1 VPLTLHLTHTP
12 RLDLTVYATTEPWRV
27 LHAQAG
33 KLEGQLQTLWDSVFS
48 DLQDSLDVAT
58 LAQALAHGPLAAEH
72 TAWSAWHAVTQ
83 AQTRAQLLA
92 LLQGAAGSIS
102 EALMPGLGQLLH
114 APAPGSSPGQWLRF
128 DVPTPDMTQYI
139 DQYVGQQLVDVT
151 QTTLANIRG
160 VVRDAVAEGRTVQQT
175 ARALRPLIGLTPRQT
190 RAVEALRQRLTD
202 EGQSAAQVQREVE
215 LAAARGVRLRAQN
228 IARTESMDVANEA
241 QTSLHQEAQNQGW
254 LPGDQKRQWLITP
267 DSRLCEHCQ
276 AIPGQNP
283 GGVGLDEPF
292 QTDSGPI
299 MHPPLHTSCRCTT
312 NLVM

>member
-1 VPLTLHLTHTP
+1 MPLTLRLSHTP
-12 RLDLTVYATTEPWRV
+12 RLGLQVYATTEPWRV

-33 KLEGQLQTLWDSVFS
+33 ELEGQLQTLWDSVFS
-48 DLQDSLDVAT
+48 DLADSLDVAT
-58 LAQALAHGPLAAEH
+58 LAAALAHGPLAAEH

-83 AQTRAQLLA
+83 AQTRAPLLA
-92 LLQGAAGSIS
+92 LLQGAAGRIS
-102 EALMPGLGQLLH
+102 EALVPGLGQLLQ
-114 APAPGSSPGQWLRF
+114 APALRF
-128 DVPTPDMTQYI
+128 DVPTPDISQYI

-151 QTTLANIRG
+151 QTTLANVRG

-175 ARALRPLIGLTPRQT
+175 ARALRPLLGLTPRQT

-241 QTSLHQEAQNQGW
+241 QTSLNLEAQNQGW

-312 NLVM
+312 NLVMS

>member
-1 VPLTLHLTHTP
+1 MPLLLHLTHTP

-92 LLQGAAGSIS
+92 LLQGAAGRIS

-114 APAPGSSPGQWLRF
+114 APALRF
-128 DVPTPDMTQYI
+128 DVPTPDMTHYI
-139 DQYVGQQLVDVT
+139 EQYVGQQLVDVT

-190 RAVEALRQRLTD
+190 RAVEALRQRLTE
-202 EGQSAAQVQREVE
+202 EGQSPAQVQREVE
-215 LAAARGVRLRAQN
+215 LAAARGLRLRAQQIARNESMN
-228 IARTESMDVANEA
+228 IA
-241 QTSLHQEAQNQGW
+241 QEANYQLNVQAQVEGW
-254 LPGDQKRQWLITP
+254 LPGDQKRTWLIT
-267 DSRLCEHCQ
+267 DDTRLCPNICKP
-276 AIPGQNP
+276 IPEMNP
-283 GGVGLDEPF
+283 NGVGLTEPF
-292 QTDSGPI
+292 ETPIGPV
-299 MHPPLHTSCRCTT
+299 MRPPAHLLCRCST
-312 NLVM
+312 NLAMSA